1 MIFLYLLQFAKRYSR
16 GEPVTGGYLRRA
28 VGWPLKPARTLKELK
43 HYEKA
48 YEVSDLYLWL
58 QLSDTYN
65 HHISGYH
72 VRPTSMHCV
81 MNHKPSMYQY

>member
-1 MIFLYLLQFAKRYSR
+1 M
-16 GEPVTGGYLRRA
+16 RRA

-58 QLSDTYN
+58 QLSGSDIYK
-65 HHISGYH
+65 IAGDH
-72 VRPTSMHCV
+72 VRPTNMASLCQGLRISCITLQHL
-81 MNHKPSMYQY
+81 KIPDYES